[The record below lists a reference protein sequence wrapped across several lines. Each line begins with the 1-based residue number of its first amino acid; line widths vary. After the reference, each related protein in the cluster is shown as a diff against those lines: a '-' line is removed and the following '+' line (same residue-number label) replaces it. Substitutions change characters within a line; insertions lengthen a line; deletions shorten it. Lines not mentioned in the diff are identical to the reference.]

1 MKTENNN
8 LTSEDAIMNTYV
20 DELFNERMYKI
31 FREHY
36 GYSDDTV
43 KDVVEQWKNDH
54 PTDWED
60 LKNDFYDELHGE
72 W

>member
-1 MKTENNN
+1 M
-8 LTSEDAIMNTYV
+8 

-31 FREHY
+31 FKEHY
-36 GYSDDTV
+36 GYTDENV
-43 KDVVEQWKNDH
+43 KDVVEQWKKDH

-60 LKNDFYDELHGE
+60 LKNDFYDEIHGN